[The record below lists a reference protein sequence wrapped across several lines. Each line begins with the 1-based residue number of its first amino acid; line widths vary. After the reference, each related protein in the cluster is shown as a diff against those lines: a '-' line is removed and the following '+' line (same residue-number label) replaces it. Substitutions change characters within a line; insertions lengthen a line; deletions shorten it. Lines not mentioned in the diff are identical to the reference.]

1 LRPAHLRDT
10 RRITLIAR
18 AATAPVRAWDASA
31 RAANRLIFVDS
42 FGILKGA
49 LDHASQ
55 DVDRLFI
62 DGAATEGEFLSLLT
76 TLPGEFVGDV
86 LFISDE
92 EHAYLS
98 TVGRAGGRLLYAMMP
113 DDVQF
118 YLDAQRLVKKE
129 LMAA

>member
-1 LRPAHLRDT
+1 MRDI

-18 AATAPVRAWDASA
+18 ANTAPVRAWDVST

-42 FGILKGA
+42 FTILRGA
-49 LDHASQ
+49 LDHASH

-76 TLPGEFVGDV
+76 TLPADFVGDV
-86 LFISDE
+86 LFVSGE

-98 TVGRAGGRLLYAMMP
+98 TVGRAGGRLLYSLLP
-113 DDVQF
+113 DDVEF

-129 LMAA
+129 SMAA

>member
-1 LRPAHLRDT
+1 MHDD

-18 AATAPVRAWDASA
+18 AANAPVRAWDASS

-42 FGILKGA
+42 FGILQGA
-49 LDHASQ
+49 LDYASE

-113 DDVQF
+113 DDVEF
-118 YLDAQRLVKKE
+118 YLDAQRLVKKQS
-129 LMAA
+129 MAA